1 MLMRTQSILRRPS
14 AASEA
19 SLIIFFCICSLF
31 VQIID
36 LFSILKVYNRTEL
49 EINKVDRE
57 AKDYGSPSHTDS
69 PTNSP
74 QHSPITPPDSSTS
87 PPLSGQ
93 LLVFS
98 AAVLWGTSG
107 TAQAL
112 APESA
117 TSAMVGTARIMIS
130 SLVLILCAA
139 FEGRLRPWRTF
150 IRPIFLLTG
159 FTQALFQVTYFGG
172 IAYTGVA
179 VGTMVAIGSCPI
191 FAGILGAVLDKERL
205 SGRWLC
211 ATATA
216 LTGLLILMLDDGEK
230 VQVDV
235 RGLALALAAGFCY
248 TFFTW
253 MARRL
258 IKVMPVDSVLA
269 LSFVVGSVFLLPV
282 LFLEPLGWI
291 GTSGGFT
298 VVLYLGLISAGLAYM
313 LYGRGL
319 RTVPVSSVGT
329 LTLGEPLTAALL
341 GIFFLGELMSLAAV
355 AGITLIFTAQL
366 VLVLPS
372 YTTLRRSLG
381 PKKP

>member
-1 MLMRTQSILRRPS
+1 
-14 AASEA
+14 
-19 SLIIFFCICSLF
+19 
-31 VQIID
+31 
-36 LFSILKVYNRTEL
+36 L
-49 EINKVDRE
+49 ERNKVARE
-57 AKDYGSPSHTDS
+57 QKDFPSRPH
-69 PTNSP
+69 PRNL
-74 QHSPITPPDSSTS
+74 QTPPPGETPGNSTA

-93 LLVFS
+93 LLVL
-98 AAVLWGTSG
+98 AAAMLWGTSG

-112 APESA
+112 APEAA
-117 TSAMVGTARIMIS
+117 TSAMVGTARIMLS
-130 SLVLILCAA
+130 ALVLILFAA

-159 FTQALFQVTYFGG
+159 LTQALFQITYFGAL
-172 IAYTGVA
+172 AYTGVA

-211 ATATA
+211 ATGTA

>member
-1 MLMRTQSILRRPS
+1 
-14 AASEA
+14 
-19 SLIIFFCICSLF
+19 
-31 VQIID
+31 
-36 LFSILKVYNRTEL
+36 
-49 EINKVDRE
+49 
-57 AKDYGSPSHTDS
+57 
-69 PTNSP
+69 
-74 QHSPITPPDSSTS
+74 
-87 PPLSGQ
+87 
-93 LLVFS
+93 
-98 AAVLWGTSG
+98 
-107 TAQAL
+107 
-112 APESA
+112 
-117 TSAMVGTARIMIS
+117 
-130 SLVLILCAA
+130 
-139 FEGRLRPWRTF
+139 
-150 IRPIFLLTG
+150 
-159 FTQALFQVTYFGG
+159 
-172 IAYTGVA
+172 
-179 VGTMVAIGSCPI
+179 
-191 FAGILGAVLDKERL
+191 LGAVLDKERL

-211 ATATA
+211 ATGTA